1 MIVAIYLYLKQ
12 LTELKNVTR
21 KGVTKPRKQPRY
33 DLCFARGNWNALNK
47 LKNNKEE
54 LFFNLI
60 PSDKNGHRKQNDT
73 TPEYYLQCTP
83 SKSKAINFSG
93 IRFLYSDNCRT
104 MFAIGEP
111 SPLLKLT
118 GNVVNPMYEYR
129 SDGFLFTFS
138 DNMETL
144 EILVI
149 NNGRSLIDTYRK
161 QLAMS
166 HFDEVLTKMRGQIK
180 PISQ

>member
-1 MIVAIYLYLKQ
+1 MTISIYLHLKQ
-12 LTELKNVTR
+12 LPELKDIPRNGGFVQ
-21 KGVTKPRKQPRY
+21 RKQPRF
-33 DLCFARGNWNALNK
+33 DLCFSHGNWCALNK
-47 LKNNKEE
+47 LKNSKGE

-60 PSDKNGHRKQNDT
+60 PTDKNKYRKQGNT
-73 TPEYYLQCTP
+73 TPEYYLQCKP
-83 SKSKAINFSG
+83 SKSKTINFSG

-104 MFAIGEP
+104 MFASGEP
-111 SPLLKLT
+111 SSLLKLT
-118 GNVVNPMYEYR
+118 GDVVNPMYEYR
-129 SDGFLFTFS
+129 SDGFLFMFS

-161 QLAMS
+161 QLAMG